1 VQWLQDPKQRNVD
14 SINNVRREVSR
25 HFRNKKK
32 EYLKV
37 KIDEL
42 ETNSV
47 IKKIGDLHWSIND
60 VKKGYKSR
68 RNIVRDKKSDFVT
81 DFHSIL
87 DRWRNRFSQL
97 LNVIVSV
104 IIGRQKYTQ
113 QNY

>member
-1 VQWLQDPKQRNVD
+1 
-14 SINNVRREVSR
+14 
-25 HFRNKKK
+25 
-32 EYLKV
+32 LKA

-42 ETNSV
+42 ETNGV
-47 IKKIGDLHWSIND
+47 IKKIGVLYWGIND

-68 RNIVRDKKSDFVT
+68 RNIVRDEKSDFVT

-97 LNVIVSV
+97 FNAIVSV
-104 IIGRQKYTQ
+104 ILGRHKYTQ